1 MTKSV
6 SFFTRLGYGQF
17 PYIII
22 REQAGMYRQIPIHFG
37 LNDPNTQEGLI
48 LLVDDCDTHETLEA
62 KCDEALKRI
71 INKKPVLFNR
81 RINYE
86 QGCIIPNRK
95 LRGCVVYSPDYV
107 IYRSFD
113 GEIESTSSSIPWG
126 GTLISL
132 CDEKIEFEKGNHF
145 CYNNSNTDL
154 GN

>member
-22 REQAGMYRQIPIHFG
+22 REQAGIYRQIPIHFR
-37 LNDPNTQEGLI
+37 LTNPDTQEGII
-48 LLVDDCDTHETLEA
+48 LQVDDCDSHEILET

-71 INKKPVLFNR
+71 ITKQPVLFNR

-86 QGCIIPNRK
+86 QACIIPNRK
-95 LRGCVVYSPDYV
+95 LSGCVVYSPDNV

-113 GEIESTSSSIPWG
+113 GEVINKSASIPWG
-126 GTLISL
+126 GTLLSL
-132 CDEKIEFEKGNHF
+132 CDERIEFEEGNHF
-145 CYNNSNTDL
+145 IFEK
-154 GN
+154 

>member
-37 LNDPNTQEGLI
+37 LNNPDTQEGLI
-48 LLVDDCDTHETLEA
+48 LQVDDCDTHETLED

-71 INKKPVLFNR
+71 ITKKPVLFNR

-95 LRGCVVYSPDYV
+95 LSGCVVYSPDNV

-113 GEIESTSSSIPWG
+113 GEVVNKSTSIPWG
-126 GTLISL
+126 GTLLSL
-132 CDEKIEFEKGNHF
+132 CDEHIAFEEGNHYTF
-145 CYNNSNTDL
+145 NL
-154 GN
+154 